1 MKRIGKRLIII
12 APPKKGNNFI
22 IEGDT
27 VKIEL
32 KRRNEKSLLLNT
44 TKKNISDDMIR
55 KLLEVYLELKD
66 DSISNYDDEIINNTI
81 RGLKRDSIIKWD
93 KIEFVVK
100 GSYDEDYIKLK
111 SKYASAILYN
121 EDYLMFYY

>member
-1 MKRIGKRLIII
+1 MIL
-12 APPKKGNNFI
+12 
-22 IEGDT
+22 
-27 VKIEL
+27 EL

-100 GSYDEDYIKLK
+100 GSYEEDYIKLK
-111 SKYASAILYN
+111 SKYGGAILQN
-121 EDYLMFYY
+121 DDYILIYD